1 MSSPFLGPSW
11 KSVGGYERT
20 PVGNYTRSP
29 YLTSET
35 AFIDNISSGYLL
47 RIGP

>member
-20 PVGNYTRSP
+20 PVGNYARFP
-29 YLTSET
+29 YLANE
-35 AFIDNISSGYLL
+35 IDGY
-47 RIGP
+47 GTFS